1 MSVNYVVFSAK
12 TRRKQLG
19 LSLYLNYT
27 LKSTTILVNALDSV
41 RKIQSCNF
49 NSAIVVG
56 SLSQR
61 AQYSMLCPQMIK
73 NPKS

>member
-1 MSVNYVVFSAK
+1 MSVNYVVFRAK
-12 TRRKQLG
+12 TGRKQLG
-19 LSLYLNYT
+19 LSLYLNYI

-56 SLSQR
+56 SFFKR
-61 AQYSMLCPQMIK
+61 AQYSMLCPQIIK
-73 NPKS
+73 NHKS